1 MVLVYFEYY
10 KALHFVKHRG
20 SNLTV
25 TSYAMLSNSANILFM
40 ESVHALIIC
49 LYSSHVTSSCLPL
62 DTCMEVGIMNIVAA
76 SDPPRT
82 DILWLA
88 AVCQS
93 VDCALN
99 NSRI

>member
-1 MVLVYFEYY
+1 
-10 KALHFVKHRG
+10 
-20 SNLTV
+20 
-25 TSYAMLSNSANILFM
+25 
-40 ESVHALIIC
+40 
-49 LYSSHVTSSCLPL
+49 
-62 DTCMEVGIMNIVAA
+62 MEVGIMNIVAA